1 MGVID
6 IPVEVDG
13 VEMGVKP
20 RECYARLVACLED
33 QAGWGRTDAIRLA
46 LPAFRKAFEMV
57 GGEWKARKVIELESA
72 RCRIERSS
80 FYRHCQVNS

>member
-13 VEMGVKP
+13 IEMGTKP

-46 LPAFRKAFEMV
+46 LPAFRKAFVLE
-57 GGEWKARKVIELESA
+57 GDEWKARKTIELAGA
-72 RCRIERSS
+72 RCCIEKSV
-80 FYRHCQVNS
+80 FWRHCQAGS